1 MKALRLFLVLHG
13 WYKPQFSSA
22 FEKSVSEEMLVN
34 VNDTAQYAEVA
45 IWEKLYFLEGIIED
59 FWEGL

>member
-1 MKALRLFLVLHG
+1 
-13 WYKPQFSSA
+13 
-22 FEKSVSEEMLVN
+22 MLVN
-34 VNDTAQYAEVA
+34 VNETGQYAEVA